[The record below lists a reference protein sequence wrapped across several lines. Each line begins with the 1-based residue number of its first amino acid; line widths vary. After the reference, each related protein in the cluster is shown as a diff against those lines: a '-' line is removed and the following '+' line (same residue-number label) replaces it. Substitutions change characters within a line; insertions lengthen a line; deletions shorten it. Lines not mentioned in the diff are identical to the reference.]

1 MTVNLYETYIF
12 RRSYYEG
19 SLKETGSIARA
30 QQAVYERTRWVLRDF
45 LGIAGSRERV
55 AGW

>member
-1 MTVNLYETYIF
+1 MTVNLYESYIF

-30 QQAVYERTRWVLRDF
+30 QQAVYERTRWVIQDF
-45 LGIAGSRERV
+45 LGIAGIHDKV
-55 AGW
+55 AG